1 MMAASPAR
9 RGRPPA
15 HAMHDGDGGGAGRGR
30 GGAGAAGGGWNGA
43 PGATTPGFSNG
54 NGGGGGMPPLVRLN
68 STGSMATSASLDADD
83 LNGARFDSS
92 LGILTRKFVD
102 LLKSAPDGN
111 LDLNDAAVQLGVAKR
126 RIYDIT
132 NVLEGIQLIEKRS
145 KNIIHWRYTPCRLSW
160 AGDSPHTPIDPD
172 RHGVHTW
179 RVGADAAPAAS
190 NRLSRQTQRQC
201 RRART

>member
-1 MMAASPAR
+1 
-9 RGRPPA
+9 
-15 HAMHDGDGGGAGRGR
+15 MHDGGVGSAGRGR
-30 GGAGAAGGGWNGA
+30 GGAAAAAGGWNGA
-43 PGATTPGFSNG
+43 PGAAAAGFSNG
-54 NGGGGGMPPLVRLN
+54 SAGGGGGMPPLVRLN

-145 KNIIHWRYTPCRLSW
+145 KNIIHWRYAPCPAGS
-160 AGDSPHTPIDPD
+160 AGDSP
-172 RHGVHTW
+172 V
-179 RVGADAAPAAS
+179 PAA
-190 NRLSRQTQRQC
+190 RD
-201 RRART
+201 